1 MVIRVLRDH
10 RVCIFGAISVEEPDI
25 SPLPDF
31 AGIERRHPGVAQEAR
46 AEVAAALNV
55 DEYREALAVKLPAV
69 VGDAISETADLE
81 VTCRVNGTPRNSS
94 GVARA
99 GQRAGHSDAQ
109 YVVGQEWSAGG
120 GGCEC
125 NLVGV
130 PI

>member
-55 DEYREALAVKLPAV
+55 DEDGEAFAVKLPAV
-69 VGDAISETADLE
+69 IGDAISQTADLE
-81 VTCRVNGTPRNSS
+81 VPCRVDATAGDRRR
-94 GVARA
+94 VA
-99 GQRAGHSDAQ
+99 ST
-109 YVVGQEWSAGG
+109 
-120 GGCEC
+120 
-125 NLVGV
+125 
-130 PI
+130 